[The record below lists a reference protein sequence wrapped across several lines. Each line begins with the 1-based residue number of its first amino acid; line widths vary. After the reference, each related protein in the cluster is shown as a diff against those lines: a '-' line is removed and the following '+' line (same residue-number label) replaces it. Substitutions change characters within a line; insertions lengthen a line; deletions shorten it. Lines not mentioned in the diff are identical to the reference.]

1 MTQRASIKCLLFC
14 RPVGHAKDL
23 PKGSEVITPALTF
36 ATTVATIIQADL
48 VPVLIDSEVSS
59 LNVDVN
65 NLSLKEISNIIC
77 DIRNL
82 VLPDPKKVPN
92 VGSFFK
98 NSIVKKDEINT
109 TYFTYD
115 DLVLWQLDDQ
125 YVKVGSAR
133 LIELIKDDINTNSSV
148 FIYKNHSLILI
159 TDSSASQA
167 DVLKFA
173 NTIKQKVFNTFNILL
188 EVEPM
193 VIAS

>member
-1 MTQRASIKCLLFC
+1 MIIYNIDFHTDNKKIFNLEYQSIDKYIN
-14 RPVGHAKDL
+14 AN
-23 PKGSEVITPALTF
+23 
-36 ATTVATIIQADL
+36 
-48 VPVLIDSEVSS
+48 
-59 LNVDVN
+59 NVDVN

-159 TDSSASQA
+159 TDSNASQS

-193 VIAS
+193 VVAS